1 LKQIKGKSI
10 VTLFKQRKIR
20 TFNYTPRFQK
30 EDTKEVE
37 RSLETQ
43 WKEVRAS
50 NKRKSNIFT
59 SMPFLVLFLIAVLIL
74 LYLLNQ
80 YETT

>member
-1 LKQIKGKSI
+1 M
-10 VTLFKQRKIR
+10 TLFKQRKIR

-30 EDTKEVE
+30 EEAKDEVE

-43 WKEVRAS
+43 WKTVRS
-50 NKRKSNIFT
+50 SSKRKQNIFT
-59 SMPFLVLFLIAVLIL
+59 SIPFLVLFLIAVLIL

>member
-1 LKQIKGKSI
+1 M
-10 VTLFKQRKIR
+10 TLFKQRKIR
-20 TFNYTPRFQK
+20 TFNYTPRFHK
-30 EDTKEVE
+30 DEANEVE

-43 WKEVRAS
+43 WKMVRAS
-50 NKRKSNIFT
+50 SKRKRNIFT

-74 LYLLNQ
+74 LYVLNQ

>member
-1 LKQIKGKSI
+1 M
-10 VTLFKQRKIR
+10 TLFKQRKIR
-20 TFNYTPRFQK
+20 AFNYTPRFQK
-30 EDTKEVE
+30 EETKEVE

-43 WKEVRAS
+43 WKIVRAS
-50 NKRKSNIFT
+50 NKRKRNIFT
-59 SMPFLVLFLIAVLIL
+59 AMPFLVLFLIAVLIL

>member
-1 LKQIKGKSI
+1 M
-10 VTLFKQRKIR
+10 TLFKQRKIR
-20 TFNYTPRFQK
+20 SFNYTSRFQK
-30 EDTKEVE
+30 EEE
-37 RSLETQ
+37 RNLETQ
-43 WKEVRAS
+43 WKAVRAS
-50 NKRKSNIFT
+50 NKRKRNIFT